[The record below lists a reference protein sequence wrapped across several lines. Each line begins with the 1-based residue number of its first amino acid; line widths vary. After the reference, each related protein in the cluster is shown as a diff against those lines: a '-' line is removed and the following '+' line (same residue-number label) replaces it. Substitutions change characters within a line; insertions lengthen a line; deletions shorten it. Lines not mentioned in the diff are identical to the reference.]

1 MHESRCACS
10 RDVACRMRLN
20 RPSERTCS
28 VSCCEGCS
36 DAGQGEALSGDLYS
50 PGKGHPERT
59 SPQAL
64 ALAEFLEQQV
74 YCELTAAVA
83 ETNTDIAMGVWQ
95 LRQALSHVP
104 GINRLTMANTGH
116 GTQILQLGDRMVE
129 VAGSATTQDIEQALA
144 NPWIKPMSIT
154 GLTSGAFQ
162 AKLAEM
168 KQKMLD
174 KQAAGLAK
182 MDSAVSEGAAKLE
195 AATDGVIA
203 KIGNE
208 IDDQLAEFAQF
219 TNGGPA

>member
-1 MHESRCACS
+1 M
-10 RDVACRMRLN
+10 
-20 RPSERTCS
+20 
-28 VSCCEGCS
+28 
-36 DAGQGEALSGDLYS
+36 
-50 PGKGHPERT
+50 
-59 SPQAL
+59 AL
-64 ALAEFLEQQV
+64 ADVLSQAV
-74 YCELTAAVA
+74 YHELTAAVA